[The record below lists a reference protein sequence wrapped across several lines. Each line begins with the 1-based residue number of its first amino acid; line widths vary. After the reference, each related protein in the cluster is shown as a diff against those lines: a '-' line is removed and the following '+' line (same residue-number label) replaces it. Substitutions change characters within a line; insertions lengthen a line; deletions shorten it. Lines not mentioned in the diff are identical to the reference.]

1 MPRIVMQGGFW
12 GPIQCSNSI
21 DVKNEEL
28 VKVPILSMVD
38 DKLAVSACGHD
49 SLSLNAHI
57 NAQIELKKLEFHTPD
72 ASGKTK
78 CHKMHVGPTNRVCPD
93 LKVHESSMI
102 PVEEDTYLGDLVRAD
117 GKNTLNIK
125 HRVSKGLGII
135 SQIMRILET
144 ISFGKSYFQIALSL
158 REAMFINGILTNVE
172 IWYGLTKAEIE
183 QLELVD
189 RLLLRRIF
197 SLPLSTCTEALYLES
212 DCQDIDT
219 IVKGRRVKYLHNLVN
234 SDEDSMLYKFF
245 KAQWEYPVR
254 GDWVLQC
261 KQDLE
266 DFNLPNQL
274 DYFEGKS
281 KDSFKAAF
289 NRKTKDYVLDKFN
302 DIKMSHSKME
312 NLFYYEMKLQEYL
325 KLAELSVD
333 ESKLIILWRLRMA
346 KFARNYGQKNKLC
359 PLCSDHEDTQEKS
372 FQCKKVIKAVEM
384 NVKYND
390 LFRNPTKKMAKVLK
404 KIMQLRE
411 NQT

>member
-1 MPRIVMQGGFW
+1 M
-12 GPIQCSNSI
+12 
-21 DVKNEEL
+21 
-28 VKVPILSMVD
+28 
-38 DKLAVSACGHD
+38 
-49 SLSLNAHI
+49 
-57 NAQIELKKLEFHTPD
+57 
-72 ASGKTK
+72 
-78 CHKMHVGPTNRVCPD
+78 
-93 LKVHESSMI
+93 
-102 PVEEDTYLGDLVRAD
+102 
-117 GKNTLNIK
+117 
-125 HRVSKGLGII
+125 
-135 SQIMRILET
+135 
-144 ISFGKSYFQIALSL
+144 
-158 REAMFINGILTNVE
+158 E

-189 RLLLRRIF
+189 RLLLHRIF
-197 SLPLSTCTEALYLES
+197 LLLLSTSTELLYLES
-212 DCQDIDT
+212 GCQDIDT

-281 KDSFKAAF
+281 KDSFKAAI

-325 KLAELSVD
+325 KLSELSVD

-359 PLCSDHEDTQEKS
+359 PLCSEHEDTQEKS

-404 KIMQLRE
+404 KIMQ
-411 NQT
+411 